1 MGTRQYICLDC
12 VKKHEHISHCFSL
25 LPKNFDGDIT
35 ECHYCHSNNIKL
47 MNITK
52 EELLKILDISKDIN
66 FILAMDQLKADN
78 IIDFNIKLS
87 QANTSSKPSI
97 STSIPKCPTCKST
110 DIKKISGTKRWLG
123 VGLFGLA
130 SSDVGKTMQCN
141 NCGYKW

>member
-12 VKKHEHISHCFSL
+12 VKNHEHIAHCFSL
-25 LPKNFDGDIT
+25 LPKNFDEDIT

-97 STSIPKCPTCKST
+97 STSIPKCPTCSST

-130 SSDVGKTMQCN
+130 SSTALKSYECL
-141 NCGYKW
+141 NCQYKW